1 MQKRAELD
9 WVGCVLRDV
18 ITFLAENN
26 MFDSAS
32 MLSAVAAHI
41 EDERK
46 RQKPDPTVVD
56 VVHAELFR
64 STATRRVS

>member
-1 MQKRAELD
+1 M
-9 WVGCVLRDV
+9 LRDV

-26 MFDSAS
+26 MFDSS
-32 MLSAVAAHI
+32 NMLSAAAAHI
-41 EDERK
+41 EDEMK

-64 STATRRVS
+64 FTATRRVS